1 MSTGKVASAAAVKS
15 LLISGTYFPPQTG
28 GISRWMHA
36 IAEGLGPEEV
46 CCLTGVPAENAD
58 DESSRVRVNRLPN
71 LFAGPRW
78 REALGRAQLALTILP
93 RERPRVVQLGT
104 VYDGSL
110 GLWLRK
116 WFRLPLVVYAHGN
129 ELLLARR
136 DSWPRP
142 RQCLARAARVV
153 AASRF
158 TAELAVEAGAL
169 PARVTVVHP
178 GCDTEHFRPMKA
190 SEAERR
196 RWLGEKWQSRVV
208 LTTGNLVAR
217 KGHDV
222 VLRGFSRVKAAIA
235 DAVYVIGG
243 DGPYRGE
250 LERLVADRGLADS
263 VIFTGRVSDAE
274 LPSLYSL
281 AEVFV
286 MPSRER
292 REQADVE
299 GFGIV
304 FVEAGSCG
312 LPVVAGRSG
321 GIPDAI
327 VEGETGLL
335 VEPECEEQVAAAL
348 VRILSDHE
356 LAARLGRQGR
366 ERAVRHFRWPV
377 VIQRIR
383 EILVAAAT
391 EGP

>member
-1 MSTGKVASAAAVKS
+1 MSAENSAAAAAVKS

-28 GISRWMHA
+28 GISRWMQA
-36 IAEGLGPEEV
+36 VAEGLGPEEV
-46 CCLTGVPAENAD
+46 CCLTGIPAGSARA
-58 DESSRVRVNRLPN
+58 ESSRVRVSRLPN

-78 REALGRAQLALTILP
+78 REALGRAQVALTILP

-104 VYDGSL
+104 VYDCSP

-116 WFRLPLVVYAHGN
+116 WFGLPLVVYAHGN

-136 DSWPRP
+136 DSWPKP
-142 RQCLARAARVV
+142 RQCLALAARVI

-158 TAELAVEAGAL
+158 TAELAVEAGAR
-169 PARVTVVHP
+169 PERVAVVHP
-178 GCDTEHFRPMKA
+178 GCDTERFRPLKA
-190 SEAERR
+190 GEAERH
-196 RWLGEKWQSRVV
+196 RWLGEKWRSRVV

-222 VLRGFSRVKAAIA
+222 VLRAFSHVKDAIA
-235 DAVYVIGG
+235 DAVYVVAG

-250 LERLVADRGLADS
+250 LERLVVERGLEEC
-263 VIFTGRVSDAE
+263 VIFTGRVSDAD
-274 LPSLYSL
+274 LPQLYSL

-304 FVEAGSCG
+304 FIEAGSCG

-321 GIPDAI
+321 GISDA
-327 VEGETGLL
+327 VVDGETGLL
-335 VEPECEEQVAAAL
+335 VEPESEDQVAAAL
-348 VRILSDHE
+348 VRILSDRE
-356 LAARLGRQGR
+356 LAARLGRQAR
-366 ERAVRHFRWPV
+366 ERAERRFRWPV

-383 EILVAAAT
+383 EILVAAAI
-391 EGP
+391 ERP